1 MRFTG
6 IVLAVLV
13 ANLLTIGL
21 LAGGYFYLKSDHGQM
36 MLYEI
41 GLQSFFIASIATPG
55 NRTERE
61 ARSKSFA
68 QPRLSD
74 MLPMTVTPGSSSTRS
89 PQSTR
94 SSGTTIQLS
103 SDRQRNHSAIRS
115 SLKMCHFWNA
125 EYRKDRSPQSKTHRD
140 AACKRYEHFSGR
152 DSDNVVNLASSSSA
166 PSQTSYREQQEIRDR
181 EREEERRAKEKREH
195 ELYCE
200 RLSDRVD
207 QYDSLLRRGGSAHY
221 VNRLRR
227 ERREVSLE
235 YSRKCLLG
243 Q

>member
-1 MRFTG
+1 LRFSG

-21 LAGGYFYLKSDHGQM
+21 LAGSYFYLKSDHGQT
-36 MLYEI
+36 MLYEM
-41 GLQSFFIASIATPG
+41 GLHSFFIASIVTPG

-61 ARSKSFA
+61 KPSNGFA

-74 MLPMTVTPGSSSTRS
+74 MQPMAVTPGSSSTRS
-89 PQSTR
+89 LQSTR
-94 SSGTTIQLS
+94 SSDVTTQSS
-103 SDRQRNHSAIRS
+103 SDRKRSQSAIRS
-115 SLKMCHFWNA
+115 SLKMCRFWNT
-125 EYRKDRSPQSKTHRD
+125 EYRKDGAPQSKTYRD
-140 AACKRYEHFSGR
+140 AACNRYERFSGR
-152 DSDNVVNLASSSSA
+152 DSDNLVNLASSSSA

-181 EREEERRAKEKREH
+181 EREEERKVKEKREH
-195 ELYCE
+195 HLYCE

-207 QYDSLLRRGGSAHY
+207 HYDSLLRRGGSAHY

-227 ERREVSLE
+227 ERREFSLD